1 MDPNSI
7 WLLEFQEEKRYR
19 DTQGKAGRVIM
30 EAEIEMMHLQ
40 KQGRQGRN
48 QKVKIIFMGKI
59 QC

>member
-1 MDPNSI
+1 MMDPNSI

-40 KQGRQGRN
+40 KQGRQGMPRIAYK
-48 QKVKIIFMGKI
+48 QQRLG
-59 QC
+59 